1 MLKLYFSSSS
11 SYNETTW
18 DSTIKTIR
26 SKVFPRSSFVED
38 SFSWKS
44 NTPIMLRRL
53 LVILV
58 IILICLT
65 STVIIIVF
73 NAHQN
78 SQNSHSS
85 KSVPVGIDE
94 EEVFYLPRLQTNFL
108 LEDDITFEEV
118 KKRKRALEENF
129 PNENT
134 KSNLFAQNEK
144 LLYKVSKTFSGI
156 VKVRDPEGYPGSSN
170 RKQQKSQ
177 ETEHLF

>member
-1 MLKLYFSSSS
+1 
-11 SYNETTW
+11 
-18 DSTIKTIR
+18 
-26 SKVFPRSSFVED
+26 
-38 SFSWKS
+38 
-44 NTPIMLRRL
+44 MLRRL

-73 NAHQN
+73 NADQN
-78 SQNSHSS
+78 SQNSYGS

-94 EEVFYLPRLQTNFL
+94 EEVFSLPRLQKNFL

-156 VKVRDPEGYPGSSN
+156 VKVRDPDSRE
-170 RKQQKSQ
+170 
-177 ETEHLF
+177 